1 MLATGLIS
9 HNMILFLILAA
20 RPARMLIAL
29 TSTYSALTSILLEL
43 LAYMLIAV
51 GYHEEIKKILGVPLI
66 PVGSISINVLPRTIG
81 VVLLFYIT
89 TNQFLACVRV
99 RERGSLLLLVAFIS
113 ILVSYV
119 MHLHALLLV
128 KSEVYIISRC
138 INFIGFLIL
147 LYIMHYVIHGD
158 A

>member
-1 MLATGLIS
+1 LLATGLIS

-43 LAYMLIAV
+43 LAYMLIAI
-51 GYHEEIKKILGVPLI
+51 GYHEEIKKILAVPLI
-66 PVGSISINVLPRTIG
+66 PIGPISINVLSRMIG